1 MASCSRPD
9 ARSEYRAEFR
19 ERQCGGGWILRAG
32 SLKPAAFIA
41 NRIVDVLHDSERFC
55 FHMAAEMKPL
65 AAEKWIELVRAKALL
80 NAKRELAPL
89 IDQKLAALAAWRI
102 LER

>member
-1 MASCSRPD
+1 
-9 ARSEYRAEFR
+9 
-19 ERQCGGGWILRAG
+19 
-32 SLKPAAFIA
+32 
-41 NRIVDVLHDSERFC
+41 
-55 FHMAAEMKPL
+55 MAAEMKPL